1 MLTSSDIRLFSTE
14 PAEAQPIRKRG
25 LLSNVRVL
33 GSPPETFLRETLII
47 VDVVSFIYAFLI
59 VSTLYGQHSP
69 IVTIIVVEVFFL
81 AGLVMLLVARRSVH
95 FPTVLACDAAL
106 LVVNVLLNVLFQ
118 GNWGNFGLFALC
130 GYNCYRLP
138 PRWAWPVVAM
148 SGIVLAETNG
158 LNTVFQGQHLTVDS
172 PLVTAV
178 LIAAF
183 LCWTGLTRRSRDLLI
198 LELQQV
204 QEQLRREMAQTEQLA
219 ATRERTRIAR
229 DMHDVLA
236 HSLTMLSVQVQAA
249 RQLLQQHPEHLAA
262 RLDDIAAL
270 LRESV
275 TESRRV
281 VGLLRDT
288 PSSSTVTGDVSTQ
301 LLGVID
307 RFGERTGIR
316 CVFEEQGTPQH
327 VSDKYAETLQYA
339 LQEALTNAH
348 RHGAAQNV
356 WAELRW
362 DDRQVRLEVRDDGQ
376 GTATREQRG
385 EENNGRHGLQGMR
398 ERAIALG
405 GELSAASQTDGG
417 FQVVLRLPLEKHSSR
432 LFPSGERT

>member
-1 MLTSSDIRLFSTE
+1 
-14 PAEAQPIRKRG
+14 
-25 LLSNVRVL
+25 
-33 GSPPETFLRETLII
+33 LII
-47 VDVVSFIYAFLI
+47 IDVFSLIYAVLI
-59 VSTLYGQHSP
+59 VSTLSGQHRP
-69 IVTIIVVEVFFL
+69 LVTILVIEAFFL
-81 AGLVMLLVARRSVH
+81 ASLVMLLVARTSAH

-106 LVVNVLLNVLFQ
+106 LVVNVLFNALFP
-118 GNWGNFGLFALC
+118 GNWGNFGLLALC
-130 GYNCYRLP
+130 GYSCYRLP
-138 PRWAWPVVAM
+138 LRWASVVAAA
-148 SGIVLAETNG
+148 SGIALVETNG
-158 LNTVFQGQHLTVDS
+158 LNTVFQGQHLSVDPS
-172 PLVTAV
+172 LVTAI

-183 LCWTGLTRRSRDLLI
+183 LCWTGLTRRSRDLLV

-249 RQLLQQHPEHLAA
+249 RQLLQQRPERLAA

-270 LRESV
+270 LRESI

-288 PSSSTVTGDVSTQ
+288 PSSSTATGDVSPQ
-301 LLGVID
+301 LLGVLD
-307 RFGERTGIR
+307 RFGERTGIH

-327 VSDKYAETLQYA
+327 VSDKHAETLQYA

-356 WAELRW
+356 WTELRW
-362 DDRQVRLEVRDDGQ
+362 DDGQVRLEVRDDGQ
-376 GTATREQRG
+376 GIATRGQRG
-385 EENNGRHGLQGMR
+385 EENSGHHGLQGMR
-398 ERAIALG
+398 ERAVALG
-405 GELSAASQTDGG
+405 GELNAAFHTDGG
-417 FQVVLRLPLEKHSSR
+417 FQVVLRLPLEKLSPHS
-432 LFPSGERT
+432 FPSGGKT

>member
-14 PAEAQPIRKRG
+14 PAEAQPLRNRG
-25 LLSNVRVL
+25 LWSNVRVL
-33 GSPPETFLRETLII
+33 GSPPKTFLRETLII
-47 VDVVSFIYAFLI
+47 IDVVTFIYAFLI

-69 IVTIIVVEVFFL
+69 IVTIIVVEAFFL
-81 AGLVMLLVARRSVH
+81 ASLIMLLVARASVH

-138 PRWAWPVVAM
+138 PRWAWPVVAT
-148 SGIVLAETNG
+148 SGIALAETNG
-158 LNTVFQGQHLTVDS
+158 LHTFFQGQHLNAGS
-172 PLVTAV
+172 SLVTSL

-183 LCWTGLTRRSRDLLI
+183 LCWIGWTRRSRDMLV

-219 ATRERTRIAR
+219 VTRERTRIAR

-249 RQLLQQHPEHLAA
+249 RQLLHQYPERLAA
-262 RLDDIAAL
+262 KLDDIAVL
-270 LRESV
+270 LRESIV
-275 TESRRV
+275 ESRRV
-281 VGLLRDT
+281 VGLLRET
-288 PSSSTVTGDVSTQ
+288 TTSSIANGDVGTQ
-301 LLGVID
+301 LRGVID

-327 VSDKYAETLQYA
+327 VSERHAETLQYA
-339 LQEALTNAH
+339 LQEALTNTH

-362 DDRQVRLEVRDDGQ
+362 DDAQVSLQVRDDGQ
-376 GTATREQRG
+376 GTAASEQRS
-385 EENNGRHGLQGMR
+385 EESSGHHGLQGMR
-398 ERAIALG
+398 ERASTLG

-417 FQVVLRLPLEKHSSR
+417 FQVVLRLPIEKNSPH
-432 LFPSGERT
+432 LFPSGGRT